1 METYQEQRDQEVRNL
16 QTMPQGKQLENQK
29 KILLKKKFKKQL
41 IKKAP

>member
-16 QTMPQGKQLENQK
+16 QTMPQGKQLKNQK
-29 KILLKKKFKKQL
+29 NILLKKKVQKQL